1 MTSDE
6 FDRMVVQGAVKLMLE
21 KERKF
26 HTLLGVDGRVLAKEF
41 EGEMWIKAAHHDQAV
56 KQAVEA
62 EQEKRTEKYPIA
74 FTHEEYNAVI
84 QAALA
89 YGAAEEREACAKLC
103 EEFAT
108 DAVKEQDFHSVVT
121 AEDCAACIRARG
133 QE

>member
-1 MTSDE
+1 MI
-6 FDRMVVQGAVKLMLE
+6 
-21 KERKF
+21 
-26 HTLLGVDGRVLAKEF
+26 LAKEF
-41 EGEMWIKAAHHDQAV
+41 EGELWIKAADHNQAV

-89 YGAAEEREACAKLC
+89 YGAAEEREACAKIV
-103 EEFAT
+103 EMPWQGHY
-108 DAVKEQDFHSVVT
+108 KEV
-121 AEDCAACIRARG
+121 AAQIRARG